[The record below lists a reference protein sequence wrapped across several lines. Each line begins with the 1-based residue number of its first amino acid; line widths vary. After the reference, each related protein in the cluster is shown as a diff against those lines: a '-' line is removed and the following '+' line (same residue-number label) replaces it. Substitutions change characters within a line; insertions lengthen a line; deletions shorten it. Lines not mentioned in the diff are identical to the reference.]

1 MKTLGWLESA
11 RKYFS
16 SSIGKKIIIPYA
28 MLTIVLAAMGI
39 FIITRLVATS
49 FEERLK
55 NQLLEAGRVVGD
67 EVVNRER
74 LRLEVER
81 VVANTQGVAEAL
93 IDKDLKALEELV
105 SPIIANS
112 RAIDSVII
120 VDTQG
125 KELLRLHH
133 EGTGT
138 DALVTTKAGS
148 GLDLASIWPSVKE
161 VLDNPEGDKTV
172 QLVEDPGLN
181 ELIIYTV
188 GPVQTDEGVVGTA
201 LVGTYLSKDLGYFQ
215 NLALAQVTLFDRQGQ
230 VLATTFGLSEAEQAR
245 FFQFFTPE
253 RYRQVVRSRGVTLLE
268 QTELPETVP
277 IRDRN
282 YRLAYGPF
290 ILRDQVIGVYAV
302 ALPTNFIT
310 DTTDASRNQLIILFA
325 LGVMTVFGIGYFVA
339 RKISTPILFLV
350 QTALT
355 IAMMRLAFSPLRLTI

>member
-28 MLTIVLAAMGI
+28 LLTIVLAAMGI

-93 IDKDLKALEELV
+93 VDKDLNALEELV

-125 KELLRLHH
+125 KEVLRFHH
-133 EGTGT
+133 EGTGAE
-138 DALVTTKAGS
+138 ALVTTQAGS

-172 QLVEDPGLN
+172 
-181 ELIIYTV
+181 
-188 GPVQTDEGVVGTA
+188 
-201 LVGTYLSKDLGYFQ
+201 
-215 NLALAQVTLFDRQGQ
+215 
-230 VLATTFGLSEAEQAR
+230 
-245 FFQFFTPE
+245 
-253 RYRQVVRSRGVTLLE
+253 
-268 QTELPETVP
+268 
-277 IRDRN
+277 
-282 YRLAYGPF
+282 
-290 ILRDQVIGVYAV
+290 
-302 ALPTNFIT
+302 
-310 DTTDASRNQLIILFA
+310 
-325 LGVMTVFGIGYFVA
+325 
-339 RKISTPILFLV
+339 
-350 QTALT
+350 
-355 IAMMRLAFSPLRLTI
+355 